1 MSGMQGKIIKYFIKS
16 SPVGEVNLILKDVCN
31 LVDAEIMNA
40 PDIKQALREY
50 FESHRQQI
58 KLEDGRM
65 AMVSELGRQN
75 AIVNE
80 EEGTSIDFVYFDQQ
94 LGVKF
99 SFDPNTLVATIQG
112 SESDYPEQLDE
123 EWLNYK

>member
-75 AIVNE
+75 PITNE
-80 EEGTSIDFVYFDQQ
+80 EDGTSIDFVYFDQQ

-99 SFDPNTLVATIQG
+99 SFDPNTLVATI
-112 SESDYPEQLDE
+112 
-123 EWLNYK
+123 